1 MNMPTEKSWCKTA
14 QIQLQLL
21 LANGNYGNLTGQK
34 WFLIDHQARGW
45 AVLKMG
51 QIPALMQLQD
61 RKENKGL
68 NEVKKVKKEGIVSK
82 LSHYVQKTQT
92 FQI

>member
-1 MNMPTEKSWCKTA
+1 M
-14 QIQLQLL
+14 
-21 LANGNYGNLTGQK
+21 
-34 WFLIDHQARGW
+34 
-45 AVLKMG
+45 
-51 QIPALMQLQD
+51 MQLQD

-82 LSHYVQKTQT
+82 LSDYVQKTQT